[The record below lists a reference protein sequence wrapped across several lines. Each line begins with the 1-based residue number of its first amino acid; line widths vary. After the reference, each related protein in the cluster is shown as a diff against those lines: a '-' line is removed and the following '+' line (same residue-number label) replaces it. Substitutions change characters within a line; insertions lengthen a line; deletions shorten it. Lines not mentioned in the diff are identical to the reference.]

1 MREEAIAKYG
11 KPLTMEQLRGMDG
24 QPVLV
29 KLIEESKGRKEG
41 WALIY
46 NDEGYCAV
54 QRWTQSPLW
63 YKDYGKTW
71 LAYAYHPVHIDREK
85 WDLCNLCDSKCLI
98 CMINETD
105 KCRRCKYYK
114 YYLPLYQ
121 FCPKCGR
128 PITDEAWD
136 ELEKR
141 LGG

>member
-1 MREEAIAKYG
+1 MTNEDAIAKYG

-54 QRWTQSPLW
+54 QRWTQCPLW

-85 WDLCNLCDSKCLI
+85 WEPCVVCSVRHRDWR
-98 CMINETD
+98 E
-105 KCRRCKYYK
+105 
-114 YYLPLYQ
+114 YQ
-121 FCPKCGR
+121 YEYCPYCGR
-128 PITDEAWD
+128 PLTDQTWA

-141 LGG
+141 LRG

>member
-1 MREEAIAKYG
+1 MTNEYAIAKYG

-85 WDLCNLCDSKCLI
+85 WEPCVVCSVRHRYWR
-98 CMINETD
+98 E
-105 KCRRCKYYK
+105 
-114 YYLPLYQ
+114 YQ
-121 FCPKCGR
+121 YEYCPYCGR
-128 PITDEAWD
+128 PLTDQAWD
-136 ELEKR
+136 ELESQLR
-141 LGG
+141 GVMA